1 MSEDNL
7 VRMNIPASNP
17 LYQWVCDQRFDKP
30 IPCITLSVGGV
41 EARLALTQVRS
52 FQYRYDPDYE
62 TYVETEWKPLRGAP

>member
-30 IPCITLSVGGV
+30 IPYITLSVGGV
-41 EARLALTQVRS
+41 EARLALTEVRS
-52 FQYRYDPDYE
+52 FQYRYRE
-62 TYVETEWKPLRGAP
+62 TYVETEWKLLRGAP